1 MGRSLRQKCDVR
13 TSSSRVRGDC
23 AADSFI
29 VHEGGPGPV
38 SFSGAYR
45 GGCSGH
51 EMPTF
56 ETSIG
61 SFHKIEE

>member
-1 MGRSLRQKCDVR
+1 MFEPVPVALEATAPPIHLLFMR
-13 TSSSRVRGDC
+13 
-23 AADSFI
+23 
-29 VHEGGPGPV
+29 GGPGPV